1 MSIISNFTARRFDY
15 KTSGDV
21 TGKGSATNFDMAVH
35 QRLRGNWRLFAELNN
50 LTNRGRTED
59 EMFVNGTVNRRAER
73 YGRTALVGIAF
84 GF

>member
-1 MSIISNFTARRFDY
+1 MSIISNFAAQRSDY

-21 TGKGSATNFDMAVH
+21 TGKSGSTNFDMAVY

-59 EMFVNGTVNRRAER
+59 EMFVNGSVNRRAER
-73 YGRTALVGIAF
+73 
-84 GF
+84 